1 MSRFDVTWV
10 FFCFRCFY
18 SYIDFNMNPH
28 GLMLGDGFF
37 LNRRKTKIVNSQ
49 CAIIKW
55 LFKKKRSEN
64 EIHLLKLKHLILLP
78 VFYFWQRTNEKT
90 KGIFLRVCIQLS
102 HVIHKTNMFQIAYL
116 CMQHIFKLRCSRKQ
130 IQIKPAEKK
139 TQKTCFS
146 LIFPWIFVILWRLL
160 SIHAVAPSEHQNA
173 SNGYYFCLVV
183 HSKEK
188 VSIKGETHADENYY
202 C

>member
-139 TQKTCFS
+139 HKKHVSVWFFLEFS
-146 LIFPWIFVILWRLL
+146 LYCDDYYRFTPLHHPNIKTHQMGTIFV
-160 SIHAVAPSEHQNA
+160 
-173 SNGYYFCLVV
+173 
-183 HSKEK
+183 
-188 VSIKGETHADENYY
+188 
-202 C
+202 